1 MNAPSNGHKYLD
13 LLAKKQV
20 PEGARRWSV
29 RQAESLLKAFPDKS
43 LFALSKADIE
53 AFLRDLSRQHR
64 LPDGQF
70 KQAVEAL
77 R

>member
-1 MNAPSNGHKYLD
+1 M
-13 LLAKKQV
+13 LAKQQL
-20 PEGARRWSV
+20 PEGARRCYV
-29 RQAESLLKAFPDKS
+29 RHLERLLRAFPDKS
-43 LFALSKADIE
+43 LSALSKADIE
-53 AFLRDLSRQHR
+53 AFLRNLSRQHR